1 MFLWR
6 NFMKIGGIVAEYNP
20 FHNGHAYQIEKSK
33 ELGEWTH
40 VVAVMSSNYV
50 QRGETALISKW
61 ARAEMAVK
69 NGVDLV
75 IELPTLWSTSF
86 AQRFAYGGV
95 SLLNS
100 LGCVDMLSFGSE
112 CGNIDELIECKN
124 AINSEAVA
132 ERLKENLEYGLSFAS
147 ARSEALKAVCGNRFF
162 DILEEPNNTLGIEY
176 LQAMDKLGSNMIPM
190 TIKRVGAAHD
200 SLMRSDNFASA
211 SDIRQM
217 MLSGSNEWEIYV
229 PQSVADIYHREEEN
243 NLAPCPNSKLEFGI
257 LCCMRQLSAEDIG
270 LSPDV
275 SEGIE
280 YRIHDA
286 ALKASSLEELY
297 QLAKTKRYSHARIR
311 RIVFHAFMGFVADDY
326 KGEPPYI
333 HVLAMND
340 KGKEILREA
349 KDKAAKPIVTKAS
362 DFDRLDDY
370 GLHVFSLEDMCTDVY
385 SLASPVILPCGRE
398 KTNGIIVLGD
408 APSEFDGEPTVAEE
422 EKTSAEEE
430 NTVVSADEQPAAD
443 DNDEITAEEQE
454 TEENKQDEAQE

>member
-1 MFLWR
+1 
-6 NFMKIGGIVAEYNP
+6 MKIGGIIAEYNP
-20 FHNGHAYQIEKSK
+20 FHNGHRYQLEKSK

-40 VVAVMSSNYV
+40 AVAVMSSNYV

-69 NGVDLV
+69 NGIDLV
-75 IELPTLWSTSF
+75 IELPTLWSTAH
-86 AQRFAYGGV
+86 AQRFALGGV
-95 SLLNS
+95 SLLES

-112 CGNIDELIECKN
+112 CGDIDELIECKN
-124 AINSEAVA
+124 AINSEAVG

-147 ARSEALKAVCGNRFF
+147 ARAEALRTVYGNRFF

-176 LQAMDKLGSNMIPM
+176 LQALDKLSSSIVPM
-190 TIKRVGAAHD
+190 TVKRVGAAHD
-200 SLMRSDNFASA
+200 SILRNENFACA
-211 SDIRQM
+211 SDIRS
-217 MLSGSNEWEIYV
+217 MLLDESREWEMFV
-229 PQSVADIYHREEEN
+229 PQSVVDIYNREKESN
-243 NLAPCPNSKLEFGI
+243 QAPCPISKLEFSI

-311 RIVFHAFMGFVADDY
+311 RIVLHAFMGFTAEDY
-326 KGEPPYI
+326 KENPPYV

-340 KGKEILREA
+340 KGKEILKEA
-349 KDKAAKPIVTKAS
+349 KEKAKKPIVTKAS
-362 DFDRLDDY
+362 DFDELDDY
-370 GLHVFSLEDMCTDVY
+370 GRHVFALEDMCTDVY

-398 KTNGIIVLGD
+398 KTNGIIVL
-408 APSEFDGEPTVAEE
+408 
-422 EKTSAEEE
+422 
-430 NTVVSADEQPAAD
+430 
-443 DNDEITAEEQE
+443 
-454 TEENKQDEAQE
+454 

>member
-1 MFLWR
+1 
-6 NFMKIGGIVAEYNP
+6 MKIGGIIAEYNP
-20 FHNGHAYQIEKSK
+20 FHNGHKYQLEKSK

-40 VVAVMSSNYV
+40 AVAVMSSNYV

-69 NGVDLV
+69 NGIDLV
-75 IELPTLWSTSF
+75 IELPTLWSTAH
-86 AQRFAYGGV
+86 AQRFALGGV
-95 SLLNS
+95 SLLES

-112 CGNIDELIECKN
+112 CGDIDELIECKN
-124 AINSEAVA
+124 AINSEAVG

-147 ARSEALKAVCGNRFF
+147 ARAEALRTVYGNRFF

-176 LQAMDKLGSNMIPM
+176 LQALDKLSSSIVPM
-190 TIKRVGAAHD
+190 TVKRVGAAHD
-200 SLMRSDNFASA
+200 SILRNENFACA
-211 SDIRQM
+211 SDIRS
-217 MLSGSNEWEIYV
+217 MLLDESREWEMFV
-229 PQSVADIYHREEEN
+229 PQSVVDIYNREKESN
-243 NLAPCPNSKLEFGI
+243 QAPCPISKLEFSI

-311 RIVFHAFMGFVADDY
+311 RIVLHAFMGFTAEDY
-326 KGEPPYI
+326 KENPPYI

-340 KGKEILREA
+340 KGKEILKEA
-349 KDKAAKPIVTKAS
+349 KEKAKKPIVTKAS
-362 DFDRLDDY
+362 DFDELDDY
-370 GLHVFSLEDMCTDVY
+370 GRHVFALEDMCTDVY

-398 KTNGIIVLGD
+398 KTNGIIVL
-408 APSEFDGEPTVAEE
+408 
-422 EKTSAEEE
+422 
-430 NTVVSADEQPAAD
+430 
-443 DNDEITAEEQE
+443 
-454 TEENKQDEAQE
+454 

>member
-1 MFLWR
+1 MYLWR
-6 NFMKIGGIVAEYNP
+6 NYMKIGGIVAEYNP

-40 VVAVMSSNYV
+40 VVAVISSNYV

-124 AINSEAVA
+124 AINSEAVT
-132 ERLKENLEYGLSFAS
+132 ERMKENLEYGLSFAS

-176 LQAMDKLGSNMIPM
+176 LQALDKLGSDMIPM
-190 TIKRVGAAHD
+190 TIKRIGAAHD
-200 SLMRSDNFASA
+200 SLMRSENFASA
-211 SDIRQM
+211 SDIRRM
-217 MLSGSNEWEIYV
+217 MLAGSREWEMYV

-243 NLAPCPNSKLEFGI
+243 NFAPCPNSKLEFSI

-286 ALKASSLEELY
+286 ALKAGSLEELY

-311 RIVFHAFMGFVADDY
+311 RIVLHAFMGFVAEDY
-326 KGEPPYI
+326 RGEPPYI

-340 KGKEILREA
+340 KGKEILKEA
-349 KDKAAKPIVTKAS
+349 KEKAKKPIVTKAS

-370 GLHVFSLEDMCTDVY
+370 GCHVFALEDMCTDVY

-398 KTNGIIVLGD
+398 KTNGILVLGD
-408 APSEFDGEPTVAEE
+408 APSDFDDEQPD
-422 EKTSAEEE
+422 SE
-430 NTVVSADEQPAAD
+430 NETSADEDVQTD
-443 DNDEITAEEQE
+443 TEDNSVDSSEEQSAG
-454 TEENKQDEAQE
+454 EEEQTQE

>member
-1 MFLWR
+1 
-6 NFMKIGGIVAEYNP
+6 MKIGGIVAEYNP
-20 FHNGHAYQIEKSK
+20 FHNGHKHQLEKSK

-40 VVAVMSSNYV
+40 TVSVMSSNYV

-75 IELPTLWSTSF
+75 IELPTLWSTSH
-86 AQRFAYGGV
+86 AQRFALGGV
-95 SLLNS
+95 SLLES

-124 AINSEAVA
+124 AINSEAVG

-147 ARSEALKAVCGNRFF
+147 ARAEALRTVYGNRFF

-176 LQAMDKLGSNMIPM
+176 LQALDKLDSKIVPM
-190 TIKRVGAAHD
+190 TVKRIGAAHD
-200 SLMRSDNFASA
+200 SIIRSENFASA
-211 SDIRQM
+211 SDIRS
-217 MLSGSNEWEIYV
+217 MLLDENKEWEMFV
-229 PQSVADIYHREEEN
+229 PQSVADIYKREAESN
-243 NLAPCPNSKLEFGI
+243 QAPCPISKLEFSI

-286 ALKASSLEELY
+286 ALKASSLDELY

-311 RIVFHAFMGFVADDY
+311 RIVLHAFMGFTAEDY
-326 KGEPPYI
+326 KENPPYI
-333 HVLAMND
+333 HILAMND
-340 KGKEILREA
+340 KGKEILKEA
-349 KDKAAKPIVTKAS
+349 KETAKKPIITKAS
-362 DFDRLDDY
+362 DFDELDDY
-370 GLHVFSLEDMCTDVY
+370 GRHVFALEAMCTDVY

-398 KTNGIIVLGD
+398 KTNGIIVL
-408 APSEFDGEPTVAEE
+408 
-422 EKTSAEEE
+422 
-430 NTVVSADEQPAAD
+430 
-443 DNDEITAEEQE
+443 
-454 TEENKQDEAQE
+454 